1 MDEKF
6 ENGENVMVENIAS
19 KSNERKEKKG
29 VIVGIVLAI
38 VVIVVGC
45 FLYVKMTYT
54 ASSFLNQNSKKINA
68 FVNEAFE
75 GITLNKDYLE
85 NIDEYDISS
94 DAKLKLTTNA
104 TDLKNFNN
112 LEIGLKTES
121 SLKNNYVSLDVN
133 LKQDKASLRGTITVD
148 NNKIYLDS
156 KDLLD
161 KTLTTTSEENLF
173 GSVEDL
179 ENTLKSFSSISDLE
193 DALNNLVKYLFEA
206 LKEADLSTKYNGLN
220 VVYTYEINDN
230 NKEKIIDKFKSLI
243 KDDEVL
249 SSYLEDDE
257 LSLENVKIVVEVSI
271 FGNKIEN
278 FTITSEDMEV
288 KGVRTKGNTYEVTS
302 GEEKFNLEVTKEK
315 IVISGND
322 EYNEPFNLKIE
333 VKDKKI
339 EINLKSSTTVFNMTL
354 INKKNTSNIKLNI
367 EAEGLKVDGNIDVTT
382 DNKNKKED
390 LTGKINVSYSDY
402 NITLDISSKSEYG
415 KNIINKKDYKD
426 AVDINDITEKDSN
439 TLMTNTMDKISE
451 FKAYKAIEDLLSSLD
466 TSWDDTEDDLLE
478 NTCENICPGGKVSD
492 YDFGTCICEDGEE
505 IEV

>member
-6 ENGENVMVENIAS
+6 ENGESVMVENIAS

-29 VIVGIVLAI
+29 IIVGIVLAI

-75 GITLNKDYLE
+75 GITFNKDYLE

-94 DAKLKLTTNA
+94 DAKLKLTTDA

-243 KDDEVL
+243 KDDKVL

-288 KGVRTKGNTYEVTS
+288 KGVRTKENTYEVTS

-339 EINLKSSTTVFNMTL
+339 EMNLKSSTTVFNMTL
-354 INKKNTSNIKLNI
+354 INKKNTSNIKLII

-426 AVDINDITEKDSN
+426 AIDINDITEKDSN

>member
-19 KSNERKEKKG
+19 KSNERKGKKG
-29 VIVGIVLAI
+29 IIVGIVLAI

-75 GITLNKDYLE
+75 GITFNKDYLE

-94 DAKLKLTTNA
+94 DAKLKITTDA

-148 NNKIYLDS
+148 NNKVYLDS

-288 KGVRTKGNTYEVTS
+288 KGVRTKGNTYEVT
-302 GEEKFNLEVTKEK
+302 KEK

-339 EINLKSSTTVFNMTL
+339 EMNLKSSTTIFNMTL

-451 FKAYKAIEDLLSSLD
+451 FKAYKAIEDLLSSFN

>member
-6 ENGENVMVENIAS
+6 ENGESVMVENIAS
-19 KSNERKEKKG
+19 KSNERKERKG
-29 VIVGIVLAI
+29 IIVGIVLAI

-230 NKEKIIDKFKSLI
+230 NKEKIIDIFKSLI

-339 EINLKSSTTVFNMTL
+339 EMNLKSSTTVFNMTL

-451 FKAYKAIEDLLSSLD
+451 FKAYQAIEDLLSSLD

>member
-29 VIVGIVLAI
+29 IIVGIVLAI

-45 FLYVKMTYT
+45 FIYVKMTYT

-339 EINLKSSTTVFNMTL
+339 EMNLKSSTTIFNMTL

-426 AVDINDITEKDSN
+426 AIDINDITEKDSN

>member
-75 GITLNKDYLE
+75 GITFNKDYLE

-156 KDLLD
+156 KDLLG

-288 KGVRTKGNTYEVTS
+288 KGVRTKENTYEVAS

-339 EINLKSSTTVFNMTL
+339 EMNLKSSTTVFNMTL

-390 LTGKINVSYSDY
+390 LTGKINVSYSNY

>member
-6 ENGENVMVENIAS
+6 ENGESVMVENIAS

-29 VIVGIVLAI
+29 IIVGIVLAI

-45 FLYVKMTYT
+45 FIYVKMTYT

-75 GITLNKDYLE
+75 GITFNKDYLE

-94 DAKLKLTTNA
+94 DAKLKLTTDA

-148 NNKIYLDS
+148 NNKVYLDS

-451 FKAYKAIEDLLSSLD
+451 FKAYQAIEDLLSSLD

>member
-19 KSNERKEKKG
+19 KSNERKGKKG
-29 VIVGIVLAI
+29 IIVGIVLAI

-75 GITLNKDYLE
+75 GITFNKDYLE

-94 DAKLKLTTNA
+94 DAKLKLTTDA
-104 TDLKNFNN
+104 TDLKDFNN

-193 DALNNLVKYLFEA
+193 EALNNLVKYLFEA

-339 EINLKSSTTVFNMTL
+339 EMNLKSSTTVFNMTL

>member
-29 VIVGIVLAI
+29 IIVGIVLAI

-45 FLYVKMTYT
+45 FIYVKMTYT

-230 NKEKIIDKFKSLI
+230 NK
-243 KDDEVL
+243 
-249 SSYLEDDE
+249 
-257 LSLENVKIVVEVSI
+257 
-271 FGNKIEN
+271 
-278 FTITSEDMEV
+278 
-288 KGVRTKGNTYEVTS
+288 
-302 GEEKFNLEVTKEK
+302 
-315 IVISGND
+315 
-322 EYNEPFNLKIE
+322 
-333 VKDKKI
+333 
-339 EINLKSSTTVFNMTL
+339 
-354 INKKNTSNIKLNI
+354 KNN
-367 EAEGLKVDGNIDVTT
+367 
-382 DNKNKKED
+382 
-390 LTGKINVSYSDY
+390 
-402 NITLDISSKSEYG
+402 
-415 KNIINKKDYKD
+415 
-426 AVDINDITEKDSN
+426 
-439 TLMTNTMDKISE
+439 
-451 FKAYKAIEDLLSSLD
+451 
-466 TSWDDTEDDLLE
+466 
-478 NTCENICPGGKVSD
+478 
-492 YDFGTCICEDGEE
+492 
-505 IEV
+505 

>member
-6 ENGENVMVENIAS
+6 ENGESVMVENIAS

-29 VIVGIVLAI
+29 IIVGIVLAI

-75 GITLNKDYLE
+75 GITFNKDYLE

-288 KGVRTKGNTYEVTS
+288 KGVRTKGNTYEVAS

-339 EINLKSSTTVFNMTL
+339 EMNLKSSTTVFNMTL
-354 INKKNTSNIKLNI
+354 INKKNTSNIKLII

-451 FKAYKAIEDLLSSLD
+451 FKAYQAIEDLLSSLD

>member
-29 VIVGIVLAI
+29 IIVGIVLAI

-54 ASSFLNQNSKKINA
+54 ASSFLNQSSKKINA

-75 GITLNKDYLE
+75 GITFNKDYLE

-94 DAKLKLTTNA
+94 DVKLKITTDA

-243 KDDEVL
+243 KDDKVL

-288 KGVRTKGNTYEVTS
+288 KGVRTKENTYEVTS

-339 EINLKSSTTVFNMTL
+339 EMNLKSSTTVFNMTL
-354 INKKNTSNIKLNI
+354 INKKNTSNIKLII

-382 DNKNKKED
+382 DKKED

-402 NITLDISSKSEYG
+402 NITLDINSKSEYG

-426 AVDINDITEKDSN
+426 AVDINDITEKDNN

-451 FKAYKAIEDLLSSLD
+451 FKAYKAIEDLLSSFN

>member
-6 ENGENVMVENIAS
+6 ENGESVMVENIAS
-19 KSNERKEKKG
+19 KSNERKERKG
-29 VIVGIVLAI
+29 IIVGIVLAI

-249 SSYLEDDE
+249 SSYLKDDE
-257 LSLENVKIVVEVSI
+257 LGLENVKIVVEVSI

-339 EINLKSSTTVFNMTL
+339 EMNLKSSTTVFNMTL
-354 INKKNTSNIKLNI
+354 INKKNTSNIKLII

>member
-19 KSNERKEKKG
+19 KSNERKGKKG
-29 VIVGIVLAI
+29 IIVGIVLAI

-75 GITLNKDYLE
+75 GITFNKDYLE

-94 DAKLKLTTNA
+94 DAKLKLTTDA
-104 TDLKNFNN
+104 TDLKDFNN

-193 DALNNLVKYLFEA
+193 EALNNLVKYLFEA

-339 EINLKSSTTVFNMTL
+339 EMNLKSSTTVFNMTL

-451 FKAYKAIEDLLSSLD
+451 FKAYQAIEDLLSSLD

>member
-1 MDEKF
+1 
-6 ENGENVMVENIAS
+6 
-19 KSNERKEKKG
+19 
-29 VIVGIVLAI
+29 
-38 VVIVVGC
+38 
-45 FLYVKMTYT
+45 MTYT

-339 EINLKSSTTVFNMTL
+339 EMNLKSSTTIFNMTL

-426 AVDINDITEKDSN
+426 AIDINDITEKDSN

>member
-29 VIVGIVLAI
+29 IIVGIVLAI

-45 FLYVKMTYT
+45 FIYVKMTYT

-121 SLKNNYVSLDVN
+121 SLKNNYVSLYVN

-288 KGVRTKGNTYEVTS
+288 KGVRTKENTYEVTS

-339 EINLKSSTTVFNMTL
+339 EMNLKSSTTVFNMTL
-354 INKKNTSNIKLNI
+354 INKKNTSNIKLII

-426 AVDINDITEKDSN
+426 AIDINDITEKDSN

>member
-6 ENGENVMVENIAS
+6 ENGESVMVENIAS

-29 VIVGIVLAI
+29 IIVGIVLAI

-243 KDDEVL
+243 KDDKVL

-288 KGVRTKGNTYEVTS
+288 KGVRTKENTYEVTS

-339 EINLKSSTTVFNMTL
+339 EMNLKSSTTVFNMTL
-354 INKKNTSNIKLNI
+354 INKKNTSNIKLII

-426 AVDINDITEKDSN
+426 AIDINDITEKDSN
-439 TLMTNTMDKISE
+439 TLMTNTMGKISE

>member
-6 ENGENVMVENIAS
+6 ENGESVMVENIAS
-19 KSNERKEKKG
+19 KSNERKERKG
-29 VIVGIVLAI
+29 IIVGIVLAI

-133 LKQDKASLRGTITVD
+133 LKQDKASLSGTITVD

-249 SSYLEDDE
+249 SSYLKDDE
-257 LSLENVKIVVEVSI
+257 LGLENVKIVVEVSI

-339 EINLKSSTTVFNMTL
+339 EMNLKSSTTVFNMTL
-354 INKKNTSNIKLNI
+354 INKKNTSNIKLII

-426 AVDINDITEKDSN
+426 AIDINDITEKDSN

-492 YDFGTCICEDGEE
+492 YDFGTCICEAGEE

>member
-75 GITLNKDYLE
+75 GITFNKDYLE

-288 KGVRTKGNTYEVTS
+288 KGVRTKENTYEVTS

-339 EINLKSSTTVFNMTL
+339 EMNLKSSTTVFNMTL

-451 FKAYKAIEDLLSSLD
+451 FKAYQAIEDLLSSLD

>member
-243 KDDEVL
+243 KDDKVL

>member
-6 ENGENVMVENIAS
+6 ENGESVMVENIAS

-29 VIVGIVLAI
+29 IIVGIVLAI

-54 ASSFLNQNSKKINA
+54 ASSFLNQSSKKTNA

-75 GITLNKDYLE
+75 GITFNKDYLE

-94 DAKLKLTTNA
+94 DAKLKLTTDA
-104 TDLKNFNN
+104 TDLKDFNN
-112 LEIGLKTES
+112 LEIGLKTKS

-249 SSYLEDDE
+249 SSYLKDDE

-288 KGVRTKGNTYEVTS
+288 KGVRTKGNTYEVAS

-354 INKKNTSNIKLNI
+354 INKKNTSNIKLII

-451 FKAYKAIEDLLSSLD
+451 FKAYKAIEDLLSFFN

-492 YDFGTCICEDGEE
+492 YDFGTCICEDDEE

>member
-29 VIVGIVLAI
+29 IIVGIVLAI

-54 ASSFLNQNSKKINA
+54 ASSFLNQSSKKINA

-75 GITLNKDYLE
+75 GITFNKDYLE

-94 DAKLKLTTNA
+94 DAKLKITTDA

-206 LKEADLSTKYNGLN
+206 LKEAD
-220 VVYTYEINDN
+220 
-230 NKEKIIDKFKSLI
+230 
-243 KDDEVL
+243 
-249 SSYLEDDE
+249 
-257 LSLENVKIVVEVSI
+257 VKIVNVDTQVKEMDYVDAYIGSDNYNAGVLCGEDLI
-271 FGNKIEN
+271 KRCPDGGKVAILECPTQNSVNERITGFEETLAKAEN
-278 FTITSEDMEV
+278 GFEIVARED
-288 KGVRTKGNTYEVTS
+288 TS
-302 GEEKFNLEVTKEK
+302 GEFQKSLEAAQK
-315 IVISGND
+315 ILSENSDIVAIMCGND
-322 EYNEPFNLKIE
+322 QMAVGAKTAMNVAEQGQILIYGVDGSPDIKKEL
-333 VKDKKI
+333 VKKD
-339 EINLKSSTTVFNMTL
+339 SVVAGTVAQSPISMG
-354 INKKNTSNIKLNI
+354 KDAANTVLNI
-367 EAEGLKVDGNIDVTT
+367 LNGKDYEKEIKENVFMINQENVDMYGVDG
-382 DNKNKKED
+382 
-390 LTGKINVSYSDY
+390 
-402 NITLDISSKSEYG
+402 
-415 KNIINKKDYKD
+415 
-426 AVDINDITEKDSN
+426 
-439 TLMTNTMDKISE
+439 
-451 FKAYKAIEDLLSSLD
+451 
-466 TSWDDTEDDLLE
+466 WQ
-478 NTCENICPGGKVSD
+478 
-492 YDFGTCICEDGEE
+492 
-505 IEV
+505 

>member
-19 KSNERKEKKG
+19 KSNERKGKKG
-29 VIVGIVLAI
+29 IIVGIVLAI

-75 GITLNKDYLE
+75 GITFNKDYLE

-94 DAKLKLTTNA
+94 DAKLKLTTDA
-104 TDLKNFNN
+104 TDLKDFNN

-121 SLKNNYVSLDVN
+121 SLKNNYVNLNVN

-148 NNKIYLDS
+148 NNKVYLDS

-339 EINLKSSTTVFNMTL
+339 EMNLKSSTTVFNMTL
-354 INKKNTSNIKLNI
+354 INKKNTSNIKLII

>member
-29 VIVGIVLAI
+29 IIVGIVLAI

-54 ASSFLNQNSKKINA
+54 ASSFLNQSSKKINA

-75 GITLNKDYLE
+75 GITFNKDYLE

-94 DAKLKLTTNA
+94 DAKLKLTTDA
-104 TDLKNFNN
+104 TDLKDFNN

-179 ENTLKSFSSISDLE
+179 ENTLKSFSSISDLD

-243 KDDEVL
+243 KDDKVL

-288 KGVRTKGNTYEVTS
+288 KGVRTKGNTYEVT
-302 GEEKFNLEVTKEK
+302 KEK

-339 EINLKSSTTVFNMTL
+339 EMNLKSSTTVFNMTL
-354 INKKNTSNIKLNI
+354 INKKKTSNIKLII

-390 LTGKINVSYSDY
+390 LTGKINISYSDY

-451 FKAYKAIEDLLSSLD
+451 FKAYKAIEDLLSSFN

>member
-19 KSNERKEKKG
+19 KSNERKGKKG
-29 VIVGIVLAI
+29 IIVGIVLAI

-75 GITLNKDYLE
+75 GITFNKDYLE

-94 DAKLKLTTNA
+94 DAKLKLTTDA
-104 TDLKNFNN
+104 TDLKDFNN

-121 SLKNNYVSLDVN
+121 SLKNNYVNLNVN
-133 LKQDKASLRGTITVD
+133 LKQDKASLSGTITVD

-156 KDLLD
+156 KDLLG

-193 DALNNLVKYLFEA
+193 EALNNLVKYLFEA

-339 EINLKSSTTVFNMTL
+339 EMNLKSSTTVFNMTL
-354 INKKNTSNIKLNI
+354 INKKNTSNIKLII

>member
-6 ENGENVMVENIAS
+6 ENGESVMVENIAS

-29 VIVGIVLAI
+29 IIVGIVLAI

-75 GITLNKDYLE
+75 GITFNKDYLE

-94 DAKLKLTTNA
+94 DAKLKLTTDA

-288 KGVRTKGNTYEVTS
+288 KGVRTKGNTYEVAS

-390 LTGKINVSYSDY
+390 LTGKINVSYSNY

>member
-19 KSNERKEKKG
+19 KSNERKGKKG
-29 VIVGIVLAI
+29 IIVGIVLAI

-75 GITLNKDYLE
+75 GITFNKDYLE

-94 DAKLKLTTNA
+94 DAKLKLTTDA
-104 TDLKNFNN
+104 TDLKDFNN

-121 SLKNNYVSLDVN
+121 SLKNNYVNLNVN
-133 LKQDKASLRGTITVD
+133 LKQDKASLSGTITVD

-193 DALNNLVKYLFEA
+193 EALNNLVKYLFEA

-339 EINLKSSTTVFNMTL
+339 EMNLKSSTTVFNMTL
-354 INKKNTSNIKLNI
+354 INKKNTSNIKLII

>member
-29 VIVGIVLAI
+29 IIVGIVLAI

-45 FLYVKMTYT
+45 FIYVKMTYT

-206 LKEADLSTKYNGLN
+206 LKEADLNTKYNGLN

-249 SSYLEDDE
+249 SSFLEDDE
-257 LSLENVKIVVEVSI
+257 LGLENVKIVVEVSI

-339 EINLKSSTTVFNMTL
+339 EMNLKSSTTVFNMTL

-402 NITLDISSKSEYG
+402 NITLDINSKSEYG

-439 TLMTNTMDKISE
+439 TLMTNTIDKISE